1 MDKMPATFM
10 VHNTKNWGQ
19 VLTAREMKKVWGG
32 TGPKRKT
39 ICVICGP
46 GDVHCGS
53 VLASAQCEI
62 SDYIAAP
69 PTEPGT
75 SVSGWMGCKN
85 GSEEGH
91 SAFYY
96 ACPA

>member
-1 MDKMPATFM
+1 MML
-10 VHNTKNWGQ
+10 HNTKNLGQ

-32 TGPKRKT
+32 AGPQRKNV
-39 ICVICGP
+39 CVICGP
-46 GDVHCGS
+46 GNVHCAS
-53 VLASAQCEI
+53 VPATAQCEI

-85 GSEEGH
+85 GSEEGWT
-91 SAFYY
+91 ALDYT
-96 ACPA
+96 CP